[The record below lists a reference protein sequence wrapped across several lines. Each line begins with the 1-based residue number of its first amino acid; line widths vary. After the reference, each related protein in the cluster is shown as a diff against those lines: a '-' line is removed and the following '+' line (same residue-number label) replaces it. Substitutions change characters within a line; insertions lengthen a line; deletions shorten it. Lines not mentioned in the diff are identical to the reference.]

1 MIKNDFKCWLH
12 DLNSED
18 CCQLGK
24 DASIDI
30 NGCPACQT
38 NCVNFSRI
46 YAMLKSADIPD
57 IFWNTKD
64 TTLRATNQDL
74 TSFRTLKTIEEDI
87 VDFVNSG
94 TNLYIYSSNFSNGK
108 TSWATRLGKNLIKH
122 ISFTCCDENLIRY
135 VYFPDYV
142 FRHNVN
148 MHYSFENK
156 NRVDFL
162 DYTKSLSKVKLVIW
176 DNYGYDSGT
185 LGENVILNSIIQ
197 TRLNSKL
204 SNIFVSYKNPE
215 DISNAIYNK
224 DDLRSNNLKRC
235 DMRVID
241 SSICVKLFGESQ
253 RNRKA
258 LSFRTLIE

>member
-1 MIKNDFKCWLH
+1 
-12 DLNSED
+12 
-18 CCQLGK
+18 
-24 DASIDI
+24 
-30 NGCPACQT
+30 
-38 NCVNFSRI
+38 
-46 YAMLKSADIPD
+46 
-57 IFWNTKD
+57 
-64 TTLRATNQDL
+64 
-74 TSFRTLKTIEEDI
+74 
-87 VDFVNSG
+87 
-94 TNLYIYSSNFSNGK
+94 
-108 TSWATRLGKNLIKH
+108 
-122 ISFTCCDENLIRY
+122 
-135 VYFPDYV
+135 
-142 FRHNVN
+142 

-197 TRLNSKL
+197 TRLNSKP

-241 SSICVKLFGESQ
+241 SSICVKIFGESQ
-253 RNRKA
+253 RNHKT
-258 LSFRTLIE
+258 LSFSHIN